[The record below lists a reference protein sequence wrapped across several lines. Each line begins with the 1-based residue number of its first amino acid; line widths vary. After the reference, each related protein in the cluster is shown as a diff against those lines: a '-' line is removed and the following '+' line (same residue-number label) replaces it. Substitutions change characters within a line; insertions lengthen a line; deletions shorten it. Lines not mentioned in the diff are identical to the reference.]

1 MGKQDFFLEPDDAQ
15 TMGDINYMRKS
26 VRVRR
31 TFPKTLKN
39 KDGFAIEKQVSATE
53 DVALSDRN
61 VGNGLVSSNNSF
73 TPSNNSFVAQ
83 TQNTVT
89 QEPNNNIAQEPNNNI
104 QPTSNP
110 EERRQTDTNMDMF
123 RNMAR
128 NIKKKDNWKQNF

>member
-1 MGKQDFFLEPDDAQ
+1 MAKNDFFLDPDDAQ

-89 QEPNNNIAQEPNNNI
+89 QEPSNNI

-128 NIKKKDNWKQNF
+128 NIKKR

>member
-1 MGKQDFFLEPDDAQ
+1 MGKNDFFLEPDDAQ

-39 KDGFAIEKQVSATE
+39 KDGFAIEKQVSASE

-61 VGNGLVSSNNSF
+61 VGNGFVSSNFFASSNNSF
-73 TPSNNSFVAQ
+73 AAQ
-83 TQNTVT
+83 TQNTAT
-89 QEPNNNIAQEPNNNI
+89 QEPTNNNTQEPTNN
-104 QPTSNP
+104 TESTANP
-110 EERRQTDTNMDMF
+110 QERRQTDTSMDMF

-128 NIKKKDNWKQNF
+128 NIKKR

>member
-1 MGKQDFFLEPDDAQ
+1 MGKSDFFLEPDDAQ

-53 DVALSDRN
+53 DVSLSDRN
-61 VGNGLVSSNNSF
+61 PGF
-73 TPSNNSFVAQ
+73 Q
-83 TQNTVT
+83 TQSNTFFTTSPAPAAPAASET
-89 QEPNNNIAQEPNNNI
+89 QETNSEVANNIS
-104 QPTSNP
+104 QPTP
-110 EERRQTDTNMDMF
+110 EDRRQTDTSMDMF

-128 NIKKKDNWKQNF
+128 NIRKR

>member
-1 MGKQDFFLEPDDAQ
+1 MGKNDFFLEPDDAQ

-53 DVALSDRN
+53 DVSLSDRN
-61 VGNGLVSSNNSF
+61 RGVQAQSNTFFTTSPVPAAPAAPEIQETNSE
-73 TPSNNSFVAQ
+73 V
-83 TQNTVT
+83 
-89 QEPNNNIAQEPNNNI
+89 ENNIS
-104 QPTSNP
+104 QPTPAPTS
-110 EERRQTDTNMDMF
+110 EARRQTDTSMDMF

-128 NIKKKDNWKQNF
+128 NIRKR